1 MMQGSRTQDTRRE
14 TRDKRRRTTYDRVLF
29 VVLMVLLFLPLLQA
43 HVLHIPLKPLNG
55 VTLESEQP
63 EFNLEDYRSGDYAR
77 QKEAYVGEHFGFR
90 EPVIRLYNQYLWDCY
105 KKTYAHDVVAGKCG
119 WLYTPESVRDYYGT
133 EMLRWQ
139 HSPEAAQKRFDL
151 DVKYMNWVRTILKE
165 NDVELLAFIA
175 PEKSYLYPE
184 YLPEREF
191 DTTTFK
197 ACDYFT
203 DRFNATGFPCIEMT
217 SWFHQMRDSVDY
229 PLIPQTGA
237 HWVFPA
243 VYAADSLFR
252 FMGDLK
258 GIRLPE
264 LKIGELHES
273 DNHGADN
280 DLEQLLNLLLPIRK
294 RDGYSPTAEVTVERS
309 SAQVKPKV
317 LFVGNSF
324 MWGITNHLPMREVFD
339 EVEFWYY
346 FSTAY
351 TGDPLAPSGQV
362 VDYNLLEKLL
372 DFDYIVWFTTANQL
386 NKGTMGFANAAILTL
401 AVDDSTRIA
410 AIRHIADTCKDARDT
425 RTDAPH
431 TVHYGH
437 IPCVPTDS
445 AKLSNARTLLYNHP
459 EWIAALSADSLTT
472 RNSEIPYAKVIKDI
486 RKDSVWMAALEAQA
500 FLRTATM
507 LQMLHAEVDRIKA
520 GKPLYKD
527 QTDEIL
533 FSLQCQEE
541 VKEQMIKLPKN
552 ERLMAEIREKAE
564 RHHKTLEK
572 AIEDDAVWL
581 IRHKYKLEECTLLD
595 DPDANVLSTIP
606 STALSSGI

>member
-14 TRDKRRRTTYDRVLF
+14 MQDKRHRTAYDRVLF
-29 VVLMVLLFLPLLQA
+29 VVMMVLLFLPLLQA

-55 VTLESEQP
+55 VVVETEQP
-63 EFNLEDYRSGDYAR
+63 ELSLASLQSGDYAQ

-139 HSPEAAQKRFDL
+139 HSPKVAQQRFDL

-191 DTTTFK
+191 DTTTFR

-203 DRFNATGFPCIEMT
+203 DRFNETGFPCIEMT
-217 SWFHQMRDSVDY
+217 SWFHQMRECVDY

-258 GIRLPE
+258 GIEFPE

-294 RDGYSPTAEVTVERS
+294 RDGYSPTAEVTVERGS
-309 SAQVKPKV
+309 NQVKPKV

-324 MWGITNHLPMREVFD
+324 MWGITNHIPMREVFD

-351 TGDPLAPSGQV
+351 TGDPLEPSGQV

-386 NKGTMGFANAAILTL
+386 NKGTMGFAQSAILTL
-401 AVDDSTRIA
+401 GVEDSIRQAYIDRIM
-410 AIRHIADTCKDARDT
+410 DTIGRDGV
-425 RTDAPH
+425 H
-431 TVHYGH
+431 TVSTDSIRRQEAIAILYSHPEL
-437 IPCVPTDS
+437 IPCL
-445 AKLSNARTLLYNHP
+445 A
-459 EWIAALSADSLTT
+459 ADSLTT

-500 FLRTATM
+500 FLRTAT
-507 LQMLHAEVDRIKA
+507 LQQMLHAEVDRIKA

-533 FSLQCQEE
+533 FSLQCQKE
-541 VKEQMIKLPKN
+541 VKEQMIKLSKN
-552 ERLMAEIREKAE
+552 EKLMAEIREKAE